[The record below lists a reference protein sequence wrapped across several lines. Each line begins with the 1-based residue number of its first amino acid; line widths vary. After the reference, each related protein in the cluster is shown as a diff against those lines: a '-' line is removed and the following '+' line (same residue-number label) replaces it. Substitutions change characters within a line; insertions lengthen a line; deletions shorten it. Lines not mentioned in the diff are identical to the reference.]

1 MQKFLEKFKRK
12 PLLFLLPSAS
22 VLLLLFLLFFHSQQ
36 DADQAFS
43 KYTSELFRQEISGN
57 TITLHYTLKNP
68 EKYGI
73 ENAPISYGQCTT
85 DPELVR
91 SSVDAERTRLRSY
104 NRTSLSKDNR
114 LTYDVLNDYLNSAYD
129 LSPYTLYDEPLAPLT
144 GTQSQLPVILSEYRF
159 YEISDIENYLQLLTK
174 TPEYFRSILNFEH
187 TKSESGLFMA
197 SYTADSIIKECWDF
211 VHLKESN
218 YLYSSFVERLDELAS
233 TKNSGLTEKQR
244 KAYTRQNSAY
254 IKKYIFPSYE
264 QLISGLSELRNSGK
278 NNNGLCY
285 LPNGRTY
292 YEYLVR
298 SETGSSRSIAEL
310 QNLPAAISA
319 NAQKIAEN
327 AGLLQLYNE
336 NFLALK
342 DEVGNKKVEILNQ
355 QFSNLNHRLE
365 SLEETKST
373 DALILSAVLLIKEN
387 ALYNKNFAAEADILA
402 QLAQGQDNIA
412 SAVQTIVSLKSLPIA
427 SNDELIK
434 NYQQI
439 AEEFTFAVSNEQLQ
453 ENKEADDNAV
463 AKSIALIKDTV
474 AGINFDKVV
483 VLKKDKRT
491 DAQKQLMEQ
500 LASLVENHDFKN
512 AVKFIRETPE
522 FQKTQNP
529 ELTHWIEQAERRISF
544 DEAVS
549 YIIAAELNA
558 IRQDFSNTENLPL
571 SQK

>member
-1 MQKFLEKFKRK
+1 VRWQKW
-12 PLLFLLPSAS
+12 
-22 VLLLLFLLFFHSQQ
+22 Q
-36 DADQAFS
+36 
-43 KYTSELFRQEISGN
+43 
-57 TITLHYTLKNP
+57 P
-68 EKYGI
+68 EG
-73 ENAPISYGQCTT
+73 
-85 DPELVR
+85 
-91 SSVDAERTRLRSY
+91 
-104 NRTSLSKDNR
+104 
-114 LTYDVLNDYLNSAYD
+114 
-129 LSPYTLYDEPLAPLT
+129 
-144 GTQSQLPVILSEYRF
+144 F
-159 YEISDIENYLQLLTK
+159 
-174 TPEYFRSILNFEH
+174 
-187 TKSESGLFMA
+187 
-197 SYTADSIIKECWDF
+197 
-211 VHLKESN
+211 
-218 YLYSSFVERLDELAS
+218 
-233 TKNSGLTEKQR
+233 
-244 KAYTRQNSAY
+244 
-254 IKKYIFPSYE
+254 
-264 QLISGLSELRNSGK
+264 
-278 NNNGLCY
+278 
-285 LPNGRTY
+285 
-292 YEYLVR
+292 
-298 SETGSSRSIAEL
+298 
-310 QNLPAAISA
+310 
-319 NAQKIAEN
+319 
-327 AGLLQLYNE
+327 
-336 NFLALK
+336 
-342 DEVGNKKVEILNQ
+342 
-355 QFSNLNHRLE
+355 
-365 SLEETKST
+365 
-373 DALILSAVLLIKEN
+373 AVLQYVFPVKEN